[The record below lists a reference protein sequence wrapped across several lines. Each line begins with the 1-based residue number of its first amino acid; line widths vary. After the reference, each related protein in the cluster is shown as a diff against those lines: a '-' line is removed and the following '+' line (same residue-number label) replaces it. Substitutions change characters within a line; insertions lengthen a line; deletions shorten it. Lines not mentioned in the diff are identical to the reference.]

1 MDEKVYKTTVSP
13 ILPDTPLAVLVDG
26 GTASSSEITSGA
38 LQDLDRAV
46 ILGSRSFGKGLVQS
60 TRQLPYDG
68 LLKLTI
74 AKYYIPSGRLGTGHR
89 LFAPQCRRK
98 CAAHTRLPHH
108 RVSHRRRSRGA
119 RRWRHHP
126 DSLVEYP
133 EVSRLTFN
141 VVRDGPGL
149 QLCHPL
155 CCYPSVDSSRRG
167 VCDHRQYLQR
177 LQGIDRS

>member
-1 MDEKVYKTTVSP
+1 MSP

-74 AKYYIPSGRLGTGHR
+74 AKYYIPSGRLVQ
-89 LFAPQCRRK
+89 AIDYSRRN
-98 CAAHTRLPHH
+98 ADGGVQRT
-108 RVSHRRRSRGA
+108 
-119 RRWRHHP
+119 P
-126 DSLVEYP
+126 DSLTTVFHTAGGRE
-133 EVSRLTFN
+133 
-141 VVRDGPGL
+141 VRDGGGITPT
-149 QLCHPL
+149 
-155 CCYPSVDSSRRG
+155 RWWNI
-167 VCDHRQYLQR
+167 QR
-177 LQGIDRS
+177 